1 MSLTDSPA
9 ALTRT
14 HQRSASTVLMAVLA
28 FGISACSESPEVA
41 TSVVDAAAAN
51 EQESDAS
58 LVERAR
64 AIHDRVVTID
74 THADIN
80 TGNFTETVNYTM
92 NLDTQVN
99 LVKMAAGGLDVAWFI
114 VYTGQSTLD
123 EAGYAAAYAN
133 AIDKFDAI
141 HRLAEDIA
149 PDEIGIA
156 YTSDDVKRLSAEG
169 KQVAMIG
176 IENAYPVGL
185 DLANIKDFHDRGGR
199 YMSLAHNG
207 HSQFADSNTG
217 ENAQDYIHGGLS
229 ELGREALA
237 EMNKW
242 GIIID
247 VSHPS
252 KDAIMQMLALTRA
265 PLIASHSSARAL
277 TNHTRNLDDEMLLAI
292 KDNGGVVQTVAFGSY
307 INEARRVH
315 LEQGRQA
322 LTESIASAL
331 EIDILAPSDIAQ
343 LSDAARGAYE
353 ASIEEVTAQVR
364 ARVGA
369 EVNATAPPATVAD
382 FVDHIDYM
390 VGLIGEDHV
399 GISSDFDG
407 GGGIEGWNDA
417 SETFNVTLELVRR
430 GYTEQQIEKMWSGNL
445 LRVLDEVQ
453 AVAARIQAE

>member
-9 ALTRT
+9 AVARI
-14 HQRSASTVLMAVLA
+14 HQRTVSVALMAVLA
-28 FGISACSESPEVA
+28 FGISACSETPEVA

-51 EQESDAS
+51 EQVSDAS
-58 LVERAR
+58 LIERAR

-156 YTSDDVKRLSAEG
+156 YTSDDVRRLSAEG

-217 ENAQDYIHGGLS
+217 ENAQDYIHEGLS
-229 ELGREALA
+229 DLGREALA

-277 TNHTRNLDDEMLLAI
+277 TNHSRNLDDEMLLAI

-322 LTESIASAL
+322 LTESIATAL

-343 LSDAARGAYE
+343 LSDAAREAYD